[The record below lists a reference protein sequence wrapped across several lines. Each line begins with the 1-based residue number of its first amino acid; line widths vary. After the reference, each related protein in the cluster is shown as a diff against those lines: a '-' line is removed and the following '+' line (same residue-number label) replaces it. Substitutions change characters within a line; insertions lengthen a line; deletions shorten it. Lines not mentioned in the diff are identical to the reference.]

1 MSANEN
7 VTPVLVSF
15 RQQRAGAMGCASFG
29 AVRGDHE
36 DRTRFSRPPRLTP
49 RELEVLALL
58 ACGLP
63 NKLIARRLGIS
74 ASTVKCH
81 VANIFRELDVLTRV
95 QAVVAAIQNRLV
107 DLDDDSDDATA
118 AMARVTG
125 AP

>member
-1 MSANEN
+1 MSTNEN

-15 RQQRAGAMGCASFG
+15 RQQHAGAMGCASFG
-29 AVRGDHE
+29 AVRGNHE
-36 DRTRFSRPPRLTP
+36 DRTRLTRPPRLTP

-58 ACGLP
+58 ARGLP

-95 QAVVAAIQNRLV
+95 QAVVAAFQYRLV
-107 DLDDDSDDATA
+107 DLAEGAGDAA
-118 AMARVTG
+118 AALAR
-125 AP
+125 